1 MLVCVCE
8 GGVVEAPVAAASQP
22 ATAEAPRTVVGKVKT
37 KLCSV
42 LAFDKSQAMSVETH
56 ECISRT

>member
-8 GGVVEAPVAAASQP
+8 GGVVEAPAVAASQP

-37 KLCSV
+37 HAGLV
-42 LAFDKSQAMSVETH
+42 LA
-56 ECISRT
+56 SRDHKLSGDT